1 MLFEAIKRPVVHY
14 RRDRTLIC
22 SLKPA
27 LAGITGFIS
36 QGLGQLEA
44 KVALGGCLSA
54 LNCFWDECP

>member
-1 MLFEAIKRPVVHY
+1 MFEAIKRPVVHY

-44 KVALGGCLSA
+44 KVALGRGR
-54 LNCFWDECP
+54 EMV